1 MVYTVLVVLGCLRNP
16 LVILQKTSSF
26 WWKSESL
33 CFDYAQQPWQK
44 ILNHHMLWMC
54 SHALHVLQVRIPTQ
68 QRHSDENQNL
78 FVSTTLNNRDKRS
91 WTKFRMTRFFA
102 KPRHSSHAT
111 HVLVNQNLFVS
122 TTLNNRDKRSWT
134 KFRMTFFFAKPRH
147 SSHAAHVLVN
157 QNLFWEKTSPDSK

>member
-91 WTKFRMTRFFA
+91 WTKF
-102 KPRHSSHAT
+102 S
-111 HVLVNQNLFVS
+111 
-122 TTLNNRDKRSWT
+122 
-134 KFRMTFFFAKPRH
+134 MTFFFAN
-147 SSHAAHVLVN
+147 LVILAKETSFFTCCACVGKSESN
-157 QNLFWEKTSPDSK
+157 WEKTSPDSK